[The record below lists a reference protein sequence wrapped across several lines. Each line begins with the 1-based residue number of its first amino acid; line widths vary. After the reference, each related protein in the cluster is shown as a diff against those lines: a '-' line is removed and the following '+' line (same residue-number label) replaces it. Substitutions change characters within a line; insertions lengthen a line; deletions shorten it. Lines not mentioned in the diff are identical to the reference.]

1 MIDRNEAQSEQ
12 AESFPLAAM
21 LKNRFRAAVREALY
35 EVVESELTGLCGPSH
50 HPDPESAYRRAG
62 NAASTV
68 FLEGRREALRR
79 PRVRR
84 REGSR
89 EIEVELQSWKA
100 AQDPAQWEETMMR
113 AILYGVSTRDMGS
126 LSADKVKGMSKSTVS
141 RLWQQK
147 AGALVEQM
155 QQSDLGGFDLLVLMI
170 DAVVLAKGVVATVAL
185 GIDTTGK
192 KQILGYRVGGS
203 ENHEVCADLLSN
215 LSARGLK
222 KPSGRRLLA
231 VLDGSDAL
239 RSALLSHYPDTLVQ
253 RCLVHKQRNLQ
264 GYLSKRHWGELN
276 RLFALLRKAQ
286 GGEQA
291 EEVAAAIR
299 AFLKDKNAQ
308 ARKSF
313 EEAGEDLLRLFHL
326 EVPNTLHRSLLST
339 NCIENAFK
347 NLRRHLGR
355 VCRWREHTDQADR
368 WMASGLILAQK
379 GFRRIVGCK
388 DLPLLVEALQ
398 NPQKKAA

>member
-1 MIDRNEAQSEQ
+1 MIDRNETECEQ
-12 AESFPLAAM
+12 AESFPLAEM
-21 LKNRFRAAVREALY
+21 MKNRFRAVVREALY
-35 EVVESELTGLCGPSH
+35 EVVQSELRRLCGPLH
-50 HPDPESAYRRAG
+50 HPDAQTVYRRAG
-62 NAASTV
+62 SAASTV
-68 FLEGRREALRR
+68 FLDGRREALKR

-84 REGSR
+84 RAGGR
-89 EIEVELQSWKA
+89 EVEVELESWKA
-100 AQDPAQWEETMMR
+100 AQDPAQWEEATMR
-113 AILYGVSTRDMGS
+113 AILRGVSTREMGS
-126 LSADKVKGMSKSTVS
+126 LSADEVRGLSKSAVG
-141 RLWQQK
+141 RLWPQK
-147 AGALVEQM
+147 AVALVDQM
-155 QQSDLGGFDLLVLMI
+155 QQSELGGFDLLVLMI

-203 ENHEVCADLLSN
+203 ENREVCADLLSN

-222 KPSGRRLLA
+222 KPQDRRLLA

-239 RSALLSHYPDTLVQ
+239 RSALLSHYPETLVQ
-253 RCLVHKQRNLQ
+253 RCLVHKQRNLE

-276 RLFALLRKAQ
+276 RLFARLRRAQ
-286 GGEQA
+286 GGQQA

-299 AFLKDKNAQ
+299 GFLKDKNAQ
-308 ARKSF
+308 ARESF

-368 WMASGLILAQK
+368 WMASGLQLAQK
-379 GFRRIVGCK
+379 GFRRIVGCE
-388 DLPLLVEALQ
+388 DLHRLAEALQ
-398 NPQKKAA
+398 HPQKKAA

>member
-1 MIDRNEAQSEQ
+1 MIDRNETQSEQ
-12 AESFPLAAM
+12 AESFPLAEM
-21 LKNRFRAAVREALY
+21 MKNRFRAVVREALY
-35 EVVESELTGLCGPSH
+35 AVTEEEMTRLCGPLH
-50 HPDPESAYRRAG
+50 HPDGATPYRRAG
-62 NAASTV
+62 SAASTV
-68 FLEGRREALRR
+68 YFEGRAESLKR

-84 REGSR
+84 REGDR
-89 EIEVELQSWKA
+89 EVEVKLESWQA
-100 AQDPAQWEETMMR
+100 AQDPAQWEEATMR
-113 AILYGVSTRDMGS
+113 ATLCGVSTREMS
-126 LSADKVKGMSKSTVS
+126 NLSAKDARAMSKSAVS

-147 AGALVEQM
+147 ATELVEQM
-155 QQSDLGGFDLLVLMI
+155 QQSDLSEFDLLVLMI
-170 DAVVLAKGVVATVAL
+170 DAVVLGKGVVATVAL

-192 KQILGYRVGGS
+192 KQILGYRVGSS
-203 ENHEVCADLLSN
+203 ENREVCADLLSN

-222 KPSGRRLLA
+222 KPSERRLLA

-276 RLFALLRKAQ
+276 RLFARLRRAQ
-286 GGEQA
+286 GGQQA

-308 ARKSF
+308 ARESF

-355 VCRWREHTDQADR
+355 VCRWREHTEQADR
-368 WMASGLILAQK
+368 WMASGLKLAQE

-388 DLPLLVEALQ
+388 DLPLLAEALQ
-398 NPQKKAA
+398 NPDKKAA